1 VKEKAIILLSG
12 GLDSTTCLALA
23 ASRNLECYTL
33 SFDYGQKQK
42 AELNMAKLNSEKY
55 NAKKHFVVNLQS
67 LGELGGSALT
77 DADIQVPEYQGD
89 NKIPVTYVPA
99 RNTIFLSYA
108 FAFAEVVKA
117 GYIYIGA
124 SYVDYSGYPDCR
136 PEFFEAYQHLIGIG
150 SKYVLEGNELKIATP
165 LLFLSKAETIK
176 LGLELGVDYS
186 NTISCYDANSKG
198 EACGKCDSCTLRKRG
213 FQDANYPD
221 PTKYIS

>member
-1 VKEKAIILLSG
+1 MKEKAIILLSG